1 MRHSILGFALLLL
14 SACAR
19 SHESVPVVP
28 VRVTLPMKSETLRLV
43 LTSDLHTFGG
53 PKIAGGIAKIHAEKP
68 LDAILITGDNF
79 HPCGVSSIDEPLQ
92 WQYVLR
98 HLSPLGIPMYPLLGN
113 HDYGNPKKR
122 FFWTRICGDPNPQAQ
137 IDASRVVP
145 NWKFPARNYVISTA
159 VADIVMTDST
169 PVALDRSEPLRGSAS
184 ADAIRAFTREQLA
197 LSRGKFRIV
206 AGHHNI
212 RYSGKLRMKS
222 KPTRTNMDA
231 FGELLTEANAD
242 LYVCGH
248 QHQLELI
255 VPPDDAPVMLISGAS
270 SRPKPTEQ
278 LSRRDEYSKFV
289 SGFPRR
295 GGGFAVL
302 EVSRTWFRVTFYDRS
317 GKAISR
323 PFRFDRIENDRL
335 RFTPE

>member
-1 MRHSILGFALLLL
+1 M
-14 SACAR
+14 
-19 SHESVPVVP
+19 
-28 VRVTLPMKSETLRLV
+28 
-43 LTSDLHTFGG
+43 
-53 PKIAGGIAKIHAEKP
+53 
-68 LDAILITGDNF
+68 
-79 HPCGVSSIDEPLQ
+79 
-92 WQYVLR
+92 
-98 HLSPLGIPMYPLLGN
+98 
-113 HDYGNPKKR
+113 
-122 FFWTRICGDPNPQAQ
+122 
-137 IDASRVVP
+137 VP

-169 PVALDRSEPLRGSAS
+169 PVALDRSEPLRGSS
-184 ADAIRAFTREQLA
+184 GADAIRTFTREQLA

-212 RYSGKLRMKS
+212 RHSGKLRMKS
-222 KPTRTNMDA
+222 RPTRTNMDA
-231 FGELLTEANAD
+231 FGELLTEAGAD
-242 LYVCGH
+242 LFVCGH

-295 GGGFAVL
+295 GAGITVL
-302 EVSRTWFRVTFYDRS
+302 EVSRTWFRVIFYDRS